1 MSEVLILGATGLVG
15 GECLKLCLREP
26 AVSRV
31 VVLARRA
38 LPATLGSSKLERHV
52 VDLERLEAVA
62 DRFAVDA
69 VICALGTTIKQAGS
83 KERFR
88 AVDYD
93 IPLAAAKLARQRGA
107 RQFVLV
113 SSMGAN
119 PGSKLFYARV
129 KGEMEEAVKAVGFE
143 SLVILR
149 PSILLGSRRDF
160 RLGESIAKVFA
171 RLLPGKLRGITAGAV
186 ARAAVLAVEE
196 RPAGVLI
203 VESQAIRR
211 WASGDTTRR
220 MA

>member
-93 IPLAAAKLARQRGA
+93 IPLAGQLVPRPKRDVAIHPDKLSLLAPMKRIWIANSSAR
-107 RQFVLV
+107 
-113 SSMGAN
+113 
-119 PGSKLFYARV
+119 Y
-129 KGEMEEAVKAVGFE
+129 
-143 SLVILR
+143 
-149 PSILLGSRRDF
+149 RR
-160 RLGESIAKVFA
+160 
-171 RLLPGKLRGITAGAV
+171 
-186 ARAAVLAVEE
+186 
-196 RPAGVLI
+196 
-203 VESQAIRR
+203 
-211 WASGDTTRR
+211 
-220 MA
+220 